1 MNKRIALN
9 VALITVGILCTFL
22 LSWGCYGLLGGRVA
36 CPAWLR
42 YLLIESISA
51 TSVCSGLIGLTAVF
65 TVLLKNRSG
74 VKNKSAE
81 AGNQKEKEEEAAERK
96 SRNIIPLAAIL
107 LSLFLFVLG
116 NTVSLIMYATAPVGS
131 VWWLHLLKPVLTACY
146 CSGLIGF
153 TAALASLLKN
163 RSKRLADCFLIVLA
177 VLGPFPFFFTFHC
190 ALRGPE
196 YLTAFC
202 GVGAG
207 LLGAAAVL
215 MFLADH
221 RKTFKSGAARL
232 GLLPLSVLLLANL
245 YCFFPVHQFFWRH
258 FNINIFDWI
267 RYYCCG

>member
-1 MNKRIALN
+1 MGKRGIANLL
-9 VALITVGILCTFL
+9 LIAVGIFCSFL
-22 LSWGCYGLLGGRVA
+22 LGWGCYGLLGGQAA

-51 TSVCSGLIGLTAVF
+51 TSFCFGLIGLAAVF
-65 TVLLKNRSG
+65 AFLPKTRGASG
-74 VKNKSAE
+74 NESAE

-96 SRNIIPLAAIL
+96 SRNIIPLAAIP

-116 NTVSLIMYATAPVGS
+116 NSVSRIMYATAPVGS

-146 CSGLIGF
+146 CFGLIGF

-190 ALRGPE
+190 ALRGSVF
-196 YLTAFC
+196 LTAFC
-202 GVGAG
+202 GVGAD

-232 GLLPLSVLLLANL
+232 GLLPLFVLLFANL
-245 YCFFPVHQFFWRH
+245 YCFFPVHQFVWQH
-258 FNINIFDWI
+258 FNINVFDWI
-267 RYYCCG
+267 RCYCCG

>member
-1 MNKRIALN
+1 MGKRGIANLL
-9 VALITVGILCTFL
+9 LIAVGIFCSFL
-22 LSWGCYGLLGGRVA
+22 LGWGCYGLLGGQAA

-51 TSVCSGLIGLTAVF
+51 TSFCFGLIGLAAVF
-65 TVLLKNRSG
+65 AFLPKTRGASG
-74 VKNKSAE
+74 NESAE
-81 AGNQKEKEEEAAERK
+81 SENQKERESAERK
-96 SRNIIPLAAIL
+96 HRNIIPLAAIP

-116 NTVSLIMYATAPVGS
+116 NSVSPVAHVTTPCGS
-131 VWWLHLLKPVLTACY
+131 VWWLRLLRPILTGCY
-146 CSGLIGF
+146 CFGLIGLA
-153 TAALASLLKN
+153 AALVSLLKS

-245 YCFFPVHQFFWRH
+245 YCFFPVHQFFWRR